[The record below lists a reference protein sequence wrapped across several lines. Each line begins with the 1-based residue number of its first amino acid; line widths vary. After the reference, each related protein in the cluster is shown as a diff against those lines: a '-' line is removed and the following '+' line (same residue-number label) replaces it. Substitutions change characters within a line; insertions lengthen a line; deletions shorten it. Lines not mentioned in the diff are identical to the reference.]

1 MTAAR
6 PSGGLSRTIAAL
18 LALAAGVALGIA
30 LHGSSDPRVERMV
43 AVIAAAGQ
51 VWVTAIR
58 LTVIPLVITLTLAA
72 IVNMSGGG
80 SVGAL
85 GARTVA
91 LFVLMLLGAGIL
103 TLVVGAPLI
112 AMHPVDAETA
122 ASLRTGP
129 APPVETRGAGTLAD
143 TLKTLLSN
151 NLFQAAA
158 NGDILPIL
166 LFAAFFALAV
176 RRLPSE
182 RREPLQTVF
191 QGLADAM
198 LILIGWILKLIP
210 LGVFALCLDFA
221 FRAGVRVTGIIAYW
235 IVLLSGLLILTT
247 LLLYPLTA
255 VFGRASIARFARAVA
270 PAQLVAVSTRSS
282 IASLPAL
289 VRGGQ
294 RHLALPP
301 SATGLVLPLSVTAF
315 KLNRGVSSIAQ
326 ALFLAH
332 VFGLPLDAPRLLSF
346 FAIQILLSFSTAGIP
361 SLGSIRSIP
370 AYIAI
375 GIPIEAIFILNAVD
389 SIPDVFKT
397 LLNVTGDMSAAA
409 ILSRRERAA
418 VRVRVAADEGAAP
431 EMPRVARGE
440 RLQ

>member
-1 MTAAR
+1 MTAPKA
-6 PSGGLSRTIAAL
+6 PGLSRTVAAL
-18 LALAAGVALGIA
+18 LALVAGVALGIV
-30 LHGSSDPRVERMV
+30 LHGSGDPRIERIV
-43 AVIAAAGQ
+43 AAVAAVGQ

-80 SVGAL
+80 SVGVL

-91 LFVLMLLGAGIL
+91 LFVIMLLGAAIL
-103 TLVVGAPLI
+103 TLVVGGPLI
-112 AMHPVDAETA
+112 AMHPVDPETA
-122 ASLRTGP
+122 ASLRSGP
-129 APPVETRGAGTLAD
+129 APPVEPRGSGTLAE
-143 TLKTLLSN
+143 TLKTLLPN

-166 LFAAFFALAV
+166 LFAAFFGLAV
-176 RRLPSE
+176 RRLSSD
-182 RREPLQTVF
+182 RREPLRTLF

-198 LILIGWILKLIP
+198 LILIGWILKLLP
-210 LGVFALCLDFA
+210 FGVFALCLDFA
-221 FRAGVRVTGIIAYW
+221 YRAGGRVTGIIAYW
-235 IVLLSGLLILTT
+235 VVLLSGLLILTT
-247 LLLYPLTA
+247 LLLYPITA
-255 VFGRASIARFARAVA
+255 ILGRASIARFARAVA

-326 ALFLAH
+326 VLFLAH
-332 VFGLPLDAPRLLSF
+332 VFGLPLDAPRLISF
-346 FAIQILLSFSTAGIP
+346 LAIQILLSFSTAGIP

-370 AYIAI
+370 AYLAV

-389 SIPDVFKT
+389 SIPDIFKT

-418 VRVRVAADEGAAP
+418 ASVRLVDEESAAAEIARAAQ
-431 EMPRVARGE
+431 GE